1 MLPFPEHWPLSH
13 LLPLQK
19 RIVSLHLDKEDSV
32 AVQAIKLCKHLLQR
46 DVLEAEECLE
56 VCELA
61 FLENKAVSHAAGEF
75 AVSYLFSDDF
85 MARAKQAKVP
95 RGESIG
101 IKLEH
106 EEQT

>member
-1 MLPFPEHWPLSH
+1 MHCQLCEP
-13 LLPLQK
+13 LPLQK

-46 DVLEAEECLE
+46 DLLEAEESLE
-56 VCELA
+56 VCELV

-85 MARAKQAKVP
+85 MARAKQTKVP
-95 RGESIG
+95 RGELVG
-101 IKLEH
+101 LECVNI
-106 EEQT
+106 QS